1 MYDNLTKM
9 RVYVTENCNA
19 KCSSCFNANSRSN
32 AEMPPDVF
40 EELCGYLCANGIK
53 NLKIMG
59 GEPTVHKDFLR
70 IIDIAKKFFPKIAIF
85 TNALNENIHKVVLRE
100 HDSIVYNFNFAS
112 AFTKDKFVLQQP
124 GYRSLEV
131 QVRVGTDEKH
141 LLQKLLEILEL
152 GKGRLATAFTLDCTS
167 NILQAKSILLQKLR
181 FLTESF
187 LKNNI
192 PYCFDHTLPLCFLYK
207 AGFAV
212 GKTNGLCHFGD
223 CGLIDASLNLRFC
236 NQYPDRLIC
245 LKQNGQFI
253 PWSIVTNRLLRTFF
267 QNQIA
272 VLSKA
277 CKDCIFYGSKCNGG
291 CWMGKDLMS
300 ENDVYEYSGF
310 PVKKKE
316 IASEAINPRFEC
328 DQKT

>member
-1 MYDNLTKM
+1 MDSNLTKM

-19 KCSSCFNANSRSN
+19 KCPSCFNSNSRSH
-32 AEMPPDVF
+32 AEILPDVF
-40 EELCGYLCANGIK
+40 EELCDYLCKNGIT

-59 GEPTVHKDFLR
+59 GEPTVHKEFLQ
-70 IIDIAKKFFPKIAIF
+70 IIEIAKKFFHKIAIF
-85 TNALNENIHKVVLRE
+85 TNALNENIQKVVLRE

-112 AFTKDKFVLQQP
+112 GFSEEKFVLQQP
-124 GYRSLEV
+124 GYRALEV
-131 QVRVGTDEKH
+131 QVRANTDEKI
-141 LLQKLLEILEL
+141 LLQKLLTILEL
-152 GKGRLATAFTLDCTS
+152 GKGRLTTSFTLDCTS
-167 NILQAKSILLQKLR
+167 NILQSKSTLSQKLR

-187 LKNNI
+187 RNNNLF
-192 PYCFDHTLPLCFLYK
+192 YDFDHTLPLCFLYK
-207 AGFAV
+207 AGVNV
-212 GKTNGLCHFGD
+212 GKSDGLCHFKD

-253 PWSIVTNRLLRTFF
+253 PWSIVKNRLWLKFF
-267 QNQIA
+267 HNQIA

-300 ENDVYEYSGF
+300 GNDVYEYSGF
-310 PVKKKE
+310 PITRKE
-316 IASEAINPRFEC
+316 KGTIKTKSEC
-328 DQKT
+328 DQQRQS